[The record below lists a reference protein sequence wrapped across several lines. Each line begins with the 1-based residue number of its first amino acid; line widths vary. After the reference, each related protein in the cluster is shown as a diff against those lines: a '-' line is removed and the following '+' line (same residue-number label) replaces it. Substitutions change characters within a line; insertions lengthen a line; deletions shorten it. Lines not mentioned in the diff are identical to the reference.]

1 MTIHSVKGL
10 EFDYVFIVGVEE
22 GLFPHINSM
31 ESKDDLEEERRL
43 AYVAITRA
51 KKKLYI
57 INARSR
63 LIYGKVDSNVPSRF
77 IAEMGDDL
85 IDSIKKDG
93 IIKDTSIKKVNRS
106 EEKDNNLK
114 PGDVITHEKYG
125 MGVVINIEG
134 PIATISFSK
143 DGVKK
148 ILKNH
153 KSISKIEN

>member
-1 MTIHSVKGL
+1 
-10 EFDYVFIVGVEE
+10 
-22 GLFPHINSM
+22 
-31 ESKDDLEEERRL
+31 
-43 AYVAITRA
+43 
-51 KKKLYI
+51 
-57 INARSR
+57 
-63 LIYGKVDSNVPSRF
+63 
-77 IAEMGDDL
+77 MGDDL

-93 IIKDTSIKKVNRS
+93 IIKDTKGKNENRYV
-106 EEKDNNLK
+106 EKDNDLK

-153 KSISKIEN
+153 KSISKIDN

>member
-10 EFDYVFIVGVEE
+10 EYDYVFIVGMEE
-22 GLFPHINSM
+22 GLFPHINCL
-31 ESKDDLEEERRL
+31 ESRDELEEERRL

-51 KKKLYI
+51 KKKLFI

-63 LIYGKVDSNVPSRF
+63 LLYGKVDSNVPSRF
-77 IAEMGDDL
+77 IAEIGEDL
-85 IDSIKKDG
+85 FDQIKKDG
-93 IIKDTSIKKVNRS
+93 IIKETLKKENRNI
-106 EEKDNNLK
+106 EKENDLK

-153 KSISKIEN
+153 KSISKIDN

>member
-10 EFDYVFIVGVEE
+10 EFDYVFIVGMEE
-22 GLFPHINSM
+22 GLFPHINCL
-31 ESKDDLEEERRL
+31 ESRDELEEERRL

-51 KKKLYI
+51 KKKLFI

-63 LIYGKVDSNVPSRF
+63 LLYGKVDSNVPSRF
-77 IAEMGDDL
+77 IAEIGEDL
-85 IDSIKKDG
+85 FDQIKKDG
-93 IIKDTSIKKVNRS
+93 IIKETLKKENRNI
-106 EEKDNNLK
+106 EKENDLK

-153 KSISKIEN
+153 KSISKIDN

>member
-10 EFDYVFIVGVEE
+10 EYDYVFIVGMEE
-22 GLFPHINSM
+22 GLFPHINCL
-31 ESKDDLEEERRL
+31 ESRDELEEERRL

-51 KKKLYI
+51 KKKLFI

-63 LIYGKVDSNVPSRF
+63 LLYGKVDSNVPSRF
-77 IAEMGDDL
+77 IAEIGEDL
-85 IDSIKKDG
+85 FDQIKIDG
-93 IIKDTSIKKVNRS
+93 IIKETLKKENRTV
-106 EEKDNNLK
+106 EKENDLK

-153 KSISKIEN
+153 KSISKIDN